1 MPRAPSDQL
10 IDLIYDAAVDPR
22 LWDRVLVEPST
33 RADASLC
40 ASIRSLG
47 CSEAYGRAAT

>member
-33 RADASLC
+33 RC
-40 ASIRSLG
+40 G
-47 CSEAYGRAAT
+47 CIFTRCGCIFMCID